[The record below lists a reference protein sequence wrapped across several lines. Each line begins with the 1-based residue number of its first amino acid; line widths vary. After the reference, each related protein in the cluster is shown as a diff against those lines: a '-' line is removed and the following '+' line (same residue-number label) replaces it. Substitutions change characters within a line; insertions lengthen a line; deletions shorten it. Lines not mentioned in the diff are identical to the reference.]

1 MLLPDVTSST
11 KTKLTKAFNRRH
23 EEAKIKGKAKKVAVV
38 APEHQKY
45 NEVLD
50 EMSDDD
56 FIVNDVEEENNENSV
71 SQMQDE
77 KKDKNKKKTIKQGKG
92 ANNKKK

>member
-1 MLLPDVTSST
+1 MKG
-11 KTKLTKAFNRRH
+11 KTK
-23 EEAKIKGKAKKVAVV
+23 KVTVA

-56 FIVNDVEEENNENSV
+56 VPAEEE
-71 SQMQDE
+71 E
-77 KKDKNKKKTIKQGKG
+77 KST
-92 ANNKKK
+92 

>member
-1 MLLPDVTSST
+1 VTSST

-23 EEAKIKGKAKKVAVV
+23 EENKMKGKTKKVTVA

-50 EMSDDD
+50 EMSEDD
-56 FIVNDVEEENNENSV
+56 VPAEEE
-71 SQMQDE
+71 E
-77 KKDKNKKKTIKQGKG
+77 KST
-92 ANNKKK
+92 

>member
-1 MLLPDVTSST
+1 MNEVLLEVQYNPQKNMLLPDVTSST

-23 EEAKIKGKAKKVAVV
+23 EEAKMKGKAKKVAVV

-56 FIVNDVEEENNENSV
+56 FIVNDDEEENNENSA
-71 SQMQDE
+71 S
-77 KKDKNKKKTIKQGKG
+77 
-92 ANNKKK
+92 